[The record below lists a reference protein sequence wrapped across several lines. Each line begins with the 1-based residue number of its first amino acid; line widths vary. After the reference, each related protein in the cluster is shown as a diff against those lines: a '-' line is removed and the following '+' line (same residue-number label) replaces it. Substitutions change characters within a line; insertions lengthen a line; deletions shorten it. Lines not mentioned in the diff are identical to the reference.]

1 MASMDQ
7 VTALVAAHVARDHDH
22 FRKVTLQIAAGMKS
36 QQSALYLRRLI
47 ERQQAVAFTPLPSAN
62 GLLSMPSNLSTLDD
76 MVLAPGLRDR
86 LDRVVM
92 EQSRRL
98 DLLAAGLRP
107 AHKILFSGPSGVGK
121 TMAAGAIAQ
130 AVKMPMFRV
139 ELHSV
144 ISSYMGETASK
155 LSKVFDH
162 VRTMPGVYL
171 FDEFD
176 ALGSNRSASGSDGA
190 SGETR
195 RTLNSLLQFI
205 DDDRSDGLLI
215 AATNL
220 PEMLDPA
227 VYRRFDETIAFTP
240 PSSTEVSTLV
250 NRALPEHTDLD
261 RAAIYAAVANP
272 KLGHADLCAALD
284 RVRKDNV
291 LTGSSIDTKQI
302 VDAITR
308 RLRLE
313 VA

>member
-7 VTALVAAHVARDHDH
+7 VTALVAAHVERDHDR
-22 FRKVTLQIAAGMKS
+22 FRAVTLQIAAGMKS
-36 QQSALYLRRLI
+36 QQSALHLRRLI
-47 ERQQAVAFTPLPSAN
+47 ERQQAMTFTPLPSAN
-62 GLLSMPSNLSTLDD
+62 GLLSMPRNLSTLDD
-76 MVLAPGLRDR
+76 MVLTPEIRER
-86 LDRVVM
+86 LDRVVL

-121 TMAAGAIAQ
+121 TMAAGALAK
-130 AVKMPMFRV
+130 AVKLPMFRV

-144 ISSYMGETASK
+144 ISSHMGETASK

-176 ALGSNRSASGSDGA
+176 ALGSNRSATGNDGA

-205 DDDRSDGLLI
+205 DDDHSDGLLI

-227 VYRRFDETIAFTP
+227 VYRRFDETIPFTA
-240 PSSTEVSTLV
+240 PSLAEVSTLV
-250 NRALPEHTDLD
+250 NRGLPERHALDLG
-261 RAAIYAAVANP
+261 AIYAAVANP

-284 RVRKDNV
+284 RVRKDHL
-291 LTGSSIDTKQI
+291 LTGASIGTRQI
-302 VDAITR
+302 VDAIARRTR
-308 RLRLE
+308 
-313 VA
+313 VVSA

>member
-7 VTALVAAHVARDHDH
+7 VTALVAAHVERDHDR
-22 FRKVTLQIAAGMKS
+22 FRAVTLQIAAGMKS
-36 QQSALYLRRLI
+36 QQSALHLRRLI

-76 MVLAPGLRDR
+76 MVLAPVLRER
-86 LDRVVM
+86 LDRVVL

-107 AHKILFSGPSGVGK
+107 AHKLLFSGPSGVGK

-190 SGETR
+190 NGEMR

-220 PEMLDPA
+220 PEILDPA
-227 VYRRFDETIAFTP
+227 VYRRFDETIAFTA
-240 PSSTEVSTLV
+240 PSSAEVSTLV
-250 NRALPEHTDLD
+250 SRALSEHRDLD
-261 RAAIYAAVANP
+261 RGAIYAAVANP

-284 RVRKDNV
+284 RVRKDHV
-291 LTGSSIDTKQI
+291 LTGSLIGTKQI
-302 VDAITR
+302 VDAIAR

>member
-7 VTALVAAHVARDHDH
+7 VTALVAAHVERDHDR
-22 FRKVTLQIAAGMKS
+22 FRAVTLQIAAGLKS

-47 ERQQAVAFTPLPSAN
+47 ERPQAVAFTPLPSAN

-76 MVLAPGLRDR
+76 MVLAPALRER
-86 LDRVVM
+86 LDRVIL

-121 TMAAGAIAQ
+121 TMAAGAVAQ
-130 AVKMPMFRV
+130 AVKMPLFRV

-176 ALGSNRSASGSDGA
+176 ALGSNRRGSGTDGA
-190 SGETR
+190 SAEAR

-205 DDDRSDGLLI
+205 DDDRSDSVLI

-227 VYRRFDETIAFTP
+227 VYRRFDETIMFTA
-240 PSSTEVSTLV
+240 PSSAEVTTLV
-250 NRALPEHTDLD
+250 DRALPERRALDLGE
-261 RAAIYAAVANP
+261 IYAAVANP

-284 RVRKDNV
+284 RVRKDHL
-291 LTGSSIDTKQI
+291 LTGSTIGTAQI
-302 VDAITR
+302 VDAIAR
-308 RLRLE
+308 RTHVV

>member
-7 VTALVAAHVARDHDH
+7 VTALVAAHVERDHDR
-22 FRKVTLQIAAGMKS
+22 FRAVTLQIAAGMKS
-36 QQSALYLRRLI
+36 PQSALYLRRLI

-76 MVLAPGLRDR
+76 MVLAPAIRAR
-86 LDRVVM
+86 LDRVVL

-107 AHKILFSGPSGVGK
+107 ARKILFSGPSGVGK

-130 AVKMPMFRV
+130 AVKMPVFRV

-176 ALGSNRSASGSDGA
+176 ALGSNRSGSGTDGA
-190 SGETR
+190 SAEAR

-227 VYRRFDETIAFTP
+227 VYRRFDETIAFKA
-240 PSSTEVSTLV
+240 PSLAEVSTLID
-250 NRALPEHTDLD
+250 RALPERRALDLG
-261 RAAIYAAVANP
+261 AIYAAVGNP
-272 KLGHADLCAALD
+272 NLGHADLCAALD
-284 RVRKDNV
+284 RVRKDHL
-291 LTGSSIDTKQI
+291 LTGALIGTTQI
-302 VDAITR
+302 VDAIARRTR
-308 RLRLE
+308 
-313 VA
+313 VVSA